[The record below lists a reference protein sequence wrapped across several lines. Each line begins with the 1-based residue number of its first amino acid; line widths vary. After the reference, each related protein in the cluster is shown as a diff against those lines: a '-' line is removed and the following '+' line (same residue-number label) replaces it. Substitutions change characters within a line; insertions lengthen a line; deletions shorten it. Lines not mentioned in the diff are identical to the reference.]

1 MWELWDSDVGDPT
14 MDSRNHIYSASIT
27 TFLTKHLAGI
37 DGLAAGFDS
46 AIVAPINIPL
56 QAGWAGGLI
65 SLDAAVGTPHGAIS
79 SSWALLVPGAGGDTA
94 SCGVQAEGSA
104 THCSIAPLPP
114 PGCQSVK
121 VGCAPGAVI
130 TAVPFAS
137 FGTIGG
143 ACPKSLAIG
152 GCHSGPNVTAYVVS
166 KRGWH
171 SLSLSL
177 ARARFL
183 LSLFSLSSLSLSLSL
198 PPVPLRPLGPAVVQA
213 RFSLRGAPCGLNRTV
228 AASLHRLHNIVCPR
242 ETQNCT
248 ATVTF

>member
-121 VGCAPGAVI
+121 VGCEVGCAPGAVI

-143 ACPKSLAIG
+143 PAQ
-152 GCHSGPNVTAYVVS
+152 
-166 KRGWH
+166 
-171 SLSLSL
+171 
-177 ARARFL
+177 RA
-183 LSLFSLSSLSLSLSL
+183 SPSAAAT
-198 PPVPLRPLGPAVVQA
+198 PG
-213 RFSLRGAPCGLNRTV
+213 RT
-228 AASLHRLHNIVCPR
+228 SRR
-242 ETQNCT
+242 TW
-248 ATVTF
+248 